1 MAKKEH
7 HFEPTEGVTPFSVI
21 PSEFM
26 TLGKQHIHECMKAQ
40 SEMLD
45 RVQDATRSWLEYL
58 RSEADLSAEFTS
70 RMIAARSSQSAA
82 TVLLEWTG
90 RHIELTTADAQHLLA
105 DTKRIV
111 EIGARLLPGGW
122 PLNNKARGSSTSA
135 AAPDFPSPVSSPSSA
150 RPDSS
155 SSSTATL

>member
-1 MAKKEH
+1 MAKKEY
-7 HFEPTEGVTPFSVI
+7 HFEPTEGATPFSVI

-26 TLGKQHIHECMKAQ
+26 TLGKQHIHECVKAH
-40 SEMLD
+40 SELLD
-45 RVQDATRSWLEYL
+45 RVQEATRSWLEYL

-70 RMIAARSSQSAA
+70 RMIAARSSPSAA

-90 RHIELTTADAQHLLA
+90 RHMELATADAQHLLA

-111 EIGARLLPGGW
+111 EIGVRLLPGGW
-122 PLNNKARGSSTSA
+122 LLNGKARGNSPSPAT
-135 AAPDFPSPVSSPSSA
+135 PGFPSPVSSPSPT

-155 SSSTATL
+155 APPTAAL

>member
-1 MAKKEH
+1 MVKKEH
-7 HFEPTEGVTPFSVI
+7 HFEPTEGATPFSVI

-26 TLGKQHIHECMKAQ
+26 TLGKQHIHECVKAQ
-40 SEMLD
+40 SELLD
-45 RVQDATRSWLEYL
+45 TVQEATRSWLEYL

-90 RHIELTTADAQHLLA
+90 RRMELATADAQHLLA
-105 DTKRIV
+105 DTQRIV

-122 PLNNKARGSSTSA
+122 LLNGKARGSSTSA
-135 AAPDFPSPVSSPSSA
+135 AAPGFPAPVSSPSA